1 MSSQN
6 VIATPPVFPYG
17 DVVFHEPPPSFLQL
31 QPPPILSDEEWQA
44 LNRAFGKV
52 HFAYDEH
59 GFPYLS
65 LLTES
70 GAMCDSVERLQAL
83 LEPSACPENV

>member
-1 MSSQN
+1 MTSQHASTA
-6 VIATPPVFPYG
+6 VPGFVFD
-17 DVVFHEPPPSFLQL
+17 DVVFHEPPPSFPRL
-31 QPPPILSDEEWQA
+31 QPPPVLSDVEWQA
-44 LNRAFGKV
+44 LGRAFGPV

-70 GAMCDSVERLQAL
+70 GTMCDSAEHLRAL
-83 LEPSACPENV
+83 MEPGASAEQS

>member
-6 VIATPPVFPYG
+6 GIADPSVFPYD
-17 DVVFHEPPPSFLQL
+17 DVVSHEPPPSFLKL
-31 QPPPILSDEEWQA
+31 QPPPTLSDEQWQA
-44 LNRAFGKV
+44 LGRTVGPV
-52 HFAYDEH
+52 HFVYDKN

-70 GAMCDSVERLQAL
+70 GTMSDSVERLQAL
-83 LEPSACPENV
+83 LEPSACPESV

>member
-6 VIATPPVFPYG
+6 GSTAVPGLVYD
-17 DVVFHEPPPSFLQL
+17 DVVFHEPPPSFLKL
-31 QPPPILSDEEWQA
+31 QPPPVLSDEEWQA
-44 LNRAFGKV
+44 LGRAFGPV
-52 HFAYDEH
+52 HFVYDRN

-70 GAMCDSVERLQAL
+70 GTMCDSVERLQAL
-83 LEPSACPENV
+83 LEPSACPESV